1 MAGSPLQDNEIEN
14 VNNGMKEW
22 KSRRNRAKDKKKLLN
37 GRLQK
42 KGRKKRKGAIK
53 WRAAETR
60 AKEKKRGLTGRL
72 RKKRA

>member
-22 KSRRNRAKDKKKLLN
+22 KSRRIRAKDKKKLLN

-42 KGRKKRKGAIK
+42 K
-53 WRAAETR
+53 R
-60 AKEKKRGLTGRL
+60 AKEKKRGLNGGL
-72 RKKRA
+72 RKIGPKKRKED